1 MPPVTRAQVFE
12 VADKI
17 SAAGQQPTVATVRA
31 SLGSG
36 SFTTITALLREWR
49 DQATPAKPGD
59 VDVPEDVTAALQRA
73 AQLVW
78 TTATEHFRS
87 ELATLQK
94 ESARAIT
101 EANAAL
107 IEAQA
112 EIENLESINGKLDE
126 GNIKLAQE
134 LRDVHQQMI
143 ALDKNQATLTAQLK
157 AAEAR
162 IAEQSRLL
170 DRLTTTTPTTSTP
183 PAAATAP
190 TKRKQPGNPNA
201 SSSVATE
208 SPAVLEPSP
217 TTTPK

>member
-49 DQATPAKPGD
+49 EQATPATPGD

-78 TTATEHFRS
+78 TTANDHFRS

-101 EANAAL
+101 EATAAL
-107 IEAQA
+107 TDALA
-112 EIENLESINGKLDE
+112 EIEALEKMNDSSEANNVRLQ
-126 GNIKLAQE
+126 QE
-134 LRDVHQQMI
+134 LSDCKLQML